1 MNTCKDVLLAL
12 VDDGLVDSE
21 KIGTSVYYWALPS
34 KALATKR
41 NTCEKVENEF
51 KSETARNLELKQR
64 VENLVTDEDDSERRA
79 ELMNNMQELSD
90 MKKKILAELDAYAKN
105 DPELV
110 TKMRAGIVLAKTS
123 CNRWIENIFSLKSWM
138 KNKFRVEEK
147 VIDKQFEIPSDLDY
161 IN

>member
-21 KIGTSVYYWALPS
+21 KIGTSIYYWSLPS

-41 NTCEKVENEF
+41 NTCEQVENEF
-51 KSETARNLELKQR
+51 KNETARNLELKQR

-79 ELMNNMQELSD
+79 ELMNNLQELSD

-110 TKMRAGIVLAKTS
+110 AKMRAGIALSKSS

-147 VIDKQFEIPSDLDY
+147 VIDQQFEIPSDLDY